1 MPNTKE
7 YKDRSGQNRITH
19 RADNGR
25 VTYASSEGYKNVK
38 DMRDTAINS
47 SLELLTHYRK
57 KMNRKQVD
65 ELKSLIK

>member
-25 VTYASSEGYKNVK
+25 VTYASSERG
-38 DMRDTAINS
+38 
-47 SLELLTHYRK
+47 L
-57 KMNRKQVD
+57 
-65 ELKSLIK
+65 